1 MCLYDDFCFS
11 QLIHSNILQLKTK
24 TRDGQL
30 IQRLRGL
37 PNVTVYKWG
46 FFRQIKMT
54 VKLFGLYM
62 INLKNPYIELICMA
76 RIQLKLVQ
84 KNSEIKARTN

>member
-1 MCLYDDFCFS
+1 MCVYGDFCFS

-24 TRDGQL
+24 TRDGKL

-37 PNVTVYKWG
+37 PNVTVYKWR

-84 KNSEIKARTN
+84 KNSEIKGRTN

>member
-1 MCLYDDFCFS
+1 
-11 QLIHSNILQLKTK
+11 
-24 TRDGQL
+24 
-30 IQRLRGL
+30 
-37 PNVTVYKWG
+37 
-46 FFRQIKMT
+46 MT

>member
-1 MCLYDDFCFS
+1 MCVYGDFCFS

-54 VKLFGLYM
+54 VKLYM

-84 KNSEIKARTN
+84 KNSEIKGRTN

>member
-1 MCLYDDFCFS
+1 MCVYGDFCFS

-24 TRDGQL
+24 TRDGKL

-37 PNVTVYKWG
+37 PNVTVYKWR